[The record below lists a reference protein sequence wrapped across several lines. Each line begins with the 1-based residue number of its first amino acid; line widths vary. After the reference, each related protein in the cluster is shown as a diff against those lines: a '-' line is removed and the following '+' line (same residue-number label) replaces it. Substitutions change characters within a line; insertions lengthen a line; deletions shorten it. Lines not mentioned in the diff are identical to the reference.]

1 MGHFYPYGSGS
12 GSKTLRAGL
21 TASQEHLAPKKSNQE
36 LEKLSNRFWYLCP
49 AVGESVEDENV
60 NGFLVSVV
68 VPRAVTCINKRL
80 T

>member
-12 GSKTLRAGL
+12 GSKNLRAGL
-21 TASQEHLAPKKSNQE
+21 TASQEKSNQE

-49 AVGESVEDENV
+49 AVGESVEDKNI

-68 VPRAVTCINKRL
+68 VSRAVTCINKRL